1 MPSDLELGIVA
12 VTVAATGSSEA
23 TACGDTRS
31 SRKRVKVEMVDVAV
45 QTTEEMPR
53 CNIDAVLIETSNLF
67 SAAYR
72 AVEFLPTVLRA
83 CSFTGS
89 DEQANWK
96 PCLESMQA
104 YVQAMQVNLDRFQRF
119 VLDMGIDELSP
130 IQLMVHQN
138 TSVLHILKA
147 ALDARFA
154 LKRHVECLRSCGA
167 TFLELRVKTGQT
179 VINNSH
185 WLTKVEVSHA
195 ELQELLSYMDAPC
208 LQKHGDIVISLPTDM
223 PKLNITRD
231 GASDVALRGDMVYVG
246 FFEIGSQPE
255 ATTRRMHLRTSPEQR
270 GAWESPEQVTCVVE
284 HVRTVLVQCLTH
296 VRDLDVQ
303 RKGCAR
309 SADSVSASYDVSIW
323 IGPYWKRLEHLNR
336 KVTVDRSTPAA
347 SSTPAWDAWQN
358 FSSSRDD
365 RRDWWQSQH
374 WQWDDPGA
382 NNTSVRSRPH
392 YWDNSRIS
400 DS

>member
-1 MPSDLELGIVA
+1 
-12 VTVAATGSSEA
+12 
-23 TACGDTRS
+23 
-31 SRKRVKVEMVDVAV
+31 
-45 QTTEEMPR
+45 MPR
-53 CNIDAVLIETSNLF
+53 CNIESVLTETANLV

-72 AVEFLPTVLRA
+72 AVEFLPTVLRT

-89 DEQANWK
+89 DEQWITEK
-96 PCLESMQA
+96 PCMESMQT
-104 YVQAMQVNLDRFQRF
+104 YVKAMRENLNRLEKF
-119 VLDMGIDELSP
+119 VLDMGMDEQSS

-138 TSVLHILKA
+138 TRVLHMLQA
-147 ALDARFA
+147 TLDARFV
-154 LKRHVECLRSCGA
+154 LKRHVERLRICGA

-185 WLTKVEVSHA
+185 WLTKVKVSHA
-195 ELQELLSYMDAPC
+195 ELQELLAYMDAPS
-208 LQKHGDIVISLPTDM
+208 LQKHGDIVIILPTAM

-231 GASDVALRGDMVYVG
+231 GAYHVAQRGDRVYVG
-246 FFEIGSQPE
+246 FFEIGSQSE

-270 GAWESPEQVTCVVE
+270 GAWESPEQATCVVE

-323 IGPYWKRLEHLNR
+323 IGPHRKRLEHMNR

-358 FSSSRDD
+358 SSSSRDD

-382 NNTSVRSRPH
+382 NNRSVRSRPD
-392 YWDNSRIS
+392 YWNYSRNS